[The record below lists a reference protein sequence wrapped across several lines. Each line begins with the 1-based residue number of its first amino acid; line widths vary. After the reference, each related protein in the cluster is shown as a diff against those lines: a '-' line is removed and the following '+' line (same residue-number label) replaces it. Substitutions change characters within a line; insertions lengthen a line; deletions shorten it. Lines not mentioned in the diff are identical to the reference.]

1 MRKMRLSSLLGI
13 FLLLT
18 ILLTP
23 IYSRAS
29 DYHLA
34 TTGDDDNAS
43 VMEAWV
49 VNPAPR
55 SPPEPVGRVID
66 VTTFGIDLADNDA
79 DDSEAVST
87 AIASAGDNC
96 TLYFPAG
103 VYNVRWVRKIDKAN
117 GLSIKGD
124 GPTESILKR
133 MGPFWREGLAH
144 TYENLR
150 ASYATDCKILRIED
164 CRNMCIRD
172 IGFDANGTPT
182 FGGVGIK
189 RPKRLYITNTRYV
202 DSKEHPALFG
212 KDRYAWCI
220 LGYEEGGRD
229 IWFTDNIVE
238 GLQVEMDSVDRVVV
252 ERNILKRSVKSPG
265 IGFLSGNFSR
275 RTEHAKGYSN
285 TNITVRNNYF
295 SNSRNLSMGMVTFQ
309 LDPATN
315 CNSVFRNIRILDNVF
330 VYDIDSSGGHAA
342 IKLGAGDSSLPT
354 KGNVFEEF
362 RIEGNRIY
370 RKPDVN
376 IVEKFNAYIWY
387 NCWAGEHRLNRS
399 VIRNNVLY
407 TDTETKPLLN
417 IGRKDQSIDLIIE
430 DNHVR
435 PYQPPSNEPARRGEP
450 SR

>member
-1 MRKMRLSSLLGI
+1 MRKMQQLPLPVVL
-13 FLLLT
+13 LLLT
-18 ILLTP
+18 IMLTP
-23 IYSRAS
+23 ICVWAT

-34 TTGDDDNAS
+34 TTNDDGNAGTP
-43 VMEAWV
+43 EAWV
-49 VNPAPR
+49 VNPSSR
-55 SPPEPVGRVID
+55 IPPEPVGRVIN
-66 VTTFGIDLADNDA
+66 VATFGVDLADNDV
-79 DDSEAVST
+79 DDTGAVS
-87 AIASAGDNC
+87 AAMASACDNC
-96 TLYFPAG
+96 TLYFPKG
-103 VYNVRWVRKIDKAN
+103 VYNVRWVREIEKVN

-133 MGPFWREGLAH
+133 MGPFWREGLTH
-144 TYENLR
+144 TYKNLQ

-172 IGFDANGTPT
+172 IGFNANGTPT

-189 RPKRLYITNTRYV
+189 RPKRLHITNTRYV
-202 DSKEHPALFG
+202 DSKEQPALFG
-212 KDRYAWCI
+212 KDRYAWCTM
-220 LGYEEGGRD
+220 GYEEGGRD
-229 IWFTDNIVE
+229 IWFTNNIVE
-238 GLQVEMDSVDRVVV
+238 GLQVEMDGVERVVV

-265 IGFLSGNFSR
+265 IGFLSGNFSNP
-275 RTEHAKGYSN
+275 TEPAKGYSN
-285 TNITVRNNYF
+285 TKITVRNNYF

-315 CNSVFRNIRILDNVF
+315 CHSIFRNIQILDNIF
-330 VYDIDSSGGHAA
+330 VYDIDSLGGHAA

-362 RIEGNRIY
+362 RIEGNRTY

-407 TDTETKPLLN
+407 TDTETKPLLS
-417 IGRKDQSIDLIIE
+417 ISRKDQSIDLIIE

-435 PYQPPSNEPARRGEP
+435 PYQTPPNEPARRGES